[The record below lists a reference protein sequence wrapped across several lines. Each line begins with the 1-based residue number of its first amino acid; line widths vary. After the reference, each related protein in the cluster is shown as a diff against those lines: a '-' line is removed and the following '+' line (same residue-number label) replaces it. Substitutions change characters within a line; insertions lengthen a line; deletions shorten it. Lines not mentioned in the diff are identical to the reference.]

1 MSLIDDSARQ
11 MENKMRLPQWG
22 KSVRGYESE
31 KEGEGEG
38 RAFSGVDLHFNL
50 HPMQST
56 YI

>member
-1 MSLIDDSARQ
+1 MVVTRVRSAQSVSLIDHSARQ

-38 RAFSGVDLHFNL
+38 RASVLGG
-50 HPMQST
+50 
-56 YI
+56 